1 MPEPKV
7 CVRTGMFHIQPL
19 QRDTLQWLASNLSW
33 HICSKHSKKAPL
45 GQLWFAVSDGRLG
58 KQSRPDPRER
68 HFIFPRSTTPHSKA
82 PKYSAFSNLLNPIN
96 VKQLIF
102 TCSAWAARM
111 PALFTPSTSVTVWE
125 ELNKHTHSRMH
136 LITHYQPWDK
146 AVTSAGGKLSNETHS
161 ANRYKTHTHT
171 QWHAGQLQ
179 KSYQL

>member
-1 MPEPKV
+1 MLQTPVKRHLWASCGLLCQTVDWGNKADQIQERDISYFHALLPLIPKHQNTV
-7 CVRTGMFHIQPL
+7 C
-19 QRDTLQWLASNLSW
+19 
-33 HICSKHSKKAPL
+33 
-45 GQLWFAVSDGRLG
+45 
-58 KQSRPDPRER
+58 
-68 HFIFPRSTTPHSKA
+68 
-82 PKYSAFSNLLNPIN
+82 FSNLLNPIK

-136 LITHYQPWDK
+136 LITHYLPWDK

-161 ANRYKTHTHT
+161 ANRYKTHT

-179 KSYQL
+179 KSYQ